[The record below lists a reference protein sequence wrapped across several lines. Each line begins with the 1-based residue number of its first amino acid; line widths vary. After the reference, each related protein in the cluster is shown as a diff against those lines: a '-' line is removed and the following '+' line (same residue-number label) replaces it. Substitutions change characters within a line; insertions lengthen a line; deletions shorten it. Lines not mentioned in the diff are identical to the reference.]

1 MLWRGVKMAFFKK
14 KEAKQE
20 APAYLD
26 LGEYA
31 QTHVPSGEDKGTLHI
46 KMTEMHRYEDLK
58 EIVQLVYDGNVVI
71 MDFSPVSGDDI
82 VMKRVGNE
90 LKQMTG
96 DIHGDIAGVGQTMLI
111 LAPSGV
117 RVDRQ
122 KLRF

>member
-1 MLWRGVKMAFFKK
+1 MAFFKK
-14 KEAKQE
+14 KEAKSD

-31 QTHVPSGEDKGTLHI
+31 QTHVPATEDKGTLHI
-46 KMTEMHRYEDLK
+46 KMAEMHHYEDLK

-71 MDFSPVSGDDI
+71 MDFAPVSGDDI
-82 VMKRVGNE
+82 VMKRIGNE

-111 LAPSGV
+111 LTPSGV